1 MSQPTAIQKTY
12 HYSSLFKEESPFSAT
27 GRIPT
32 LGDKS
37 PLLTMPEL
45 YRRQGGA
52 VNLCEKLP
60 DVKQKPF
67 LATV

>member
-1 MSQPTAIQKTY
+1 MSQPIAIRKAY
-12 HYSSLFKEESPFSAT
+12 HSSSLFKEESPFSAA
-27 GRIPT
+27 GRIPA
-32 LGDKS
+32 LGAES